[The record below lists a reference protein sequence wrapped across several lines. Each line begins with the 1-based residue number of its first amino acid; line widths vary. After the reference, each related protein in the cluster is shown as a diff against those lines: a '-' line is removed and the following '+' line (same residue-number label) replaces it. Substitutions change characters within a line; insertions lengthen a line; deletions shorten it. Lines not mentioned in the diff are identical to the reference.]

1 MTKITI
7 GARSSKLSLAYVAK
21 VKELLLK
28 NNNDLKEEN
37 INFKAIKTSG
47 DLNLNKN
54 ISEIGGKNLFCKEIE
69 ESLFKKEIDIAVHS
83 LKDMEAN
90 ENKSLLIGAYLKR
103 NDYRDVIISEK
114 IKNISDL
121 RNGVKIGSS
130 SKRRELQLKKINS
143 NISVINIRGNIDTRI
158 NKINENKLDGV
169 ILAAA
174 GVKSLKL
181 DKKISLTFNCDHIL
195 PAVGQGIIAVQCR
208 KEDKIKNLI
217 KRINDNTTNLC
228 AIAERKMLQ
237 TIGGDCD
244 TAIGGLAEI
253 ENHNLK
259 LKAQLFS
266 DSGKESFEY
275 ELTGREV
282 DASFIGKS
290 VGEKIPLKKRKNIK
304 IIKAIIISEI
314 LTPEIP
320 LFQTSK
326 NNILKF
332 CNTSI

>member
-7 GARSSKLSLAYVAK
+7 GARGSKLSLAYVAK
-21 VKELLLK
+21 VKKLLLK
-28 NNNDLKEEN
+28 DNNDLKEEN

-69 ESLFKKEIDIAVHS
+69 ESLLKKEIDIAVHS

-90 ENKSLLIGAYLKR
+90 ENESLLIGAYLKR

-266 DSGKESFEY
+266 NSGQESFEY

-290 VGEKIPLKKRKNIK
+290 VGEKLLNLAGEKFKKK
-304 IIKAIIISEI
+304 
-314 LTPEIP
+314 
-320 LFQTSK
+320 
-326 NNILKF
+326 
-332 CNTSI
+332 

>member
-7 GARSSKLSLAYVAK
+7 GARDSKLSLAYVAK
-21 VKELLLK
+21 VKELLIK
-28 NNNDLKEEN
+28 NNNHLKEEN

-69 ESLFKKEIDIAVHS
+69 ESLLKKEIDIAVHS

-90 ENKSLLIGAYLKR
+90 ENESLFIGAYLKR
-103 NDYRDVIISEK
+103 NDCRDVLISEK
-114 IKNISDL
+114 IKKISDL
-121 RNGVKIGSS
+121 KDGVKIGSS
-130 SKRRELQLKKINS
+130 SKRRELQLKKIN
-143 NISVINIRGNIDTRI
+143 NKISVINIRGNIDTRI
-158 NKINENKLDGV
+158 NKINDNNLDGI

-181 DKKISLTFNCDHIL
+181 DQKISFTFKFEHIL

-208 KEDKIKNLI
+208 KEDEIKNLI
-217 KRINDNTTNLC
+217 RKINDNATSLC
-228 AIAERKMLQ
+228 ATAERKMLQ

-266 DSGKESFEY
+266 DSGQESFEY

-290 VGEKIPLKKRKNIK
+290 VGEKLLDLAGEKFKKK
-304 IIKAIIISEI
+304 
-314 LTPEIP
+314 
-320 LFQTSK
+320 
-326 NNILKF
+326 
-332 CNTSI
+332 

>member
-7 GARSSKLSLAYVAK
+7 GARGSKLSLAYVAK
-21 VKELLLK
+21 VKELLIK
-28 NNNDLKEEN
+28 NNNELNEEN

-47 DLNLNKN
+47 DLNSDKN

-69 ESLFKKEIDIAVHS
+69 ESLLKKEIDIAVHS

-90 ENKSLLIGAYLKR
+90 ENESLLIGAYLKR

-114 IKNISDL
+114 IKSISDL
-121 RNGVKIGSS
+121 KKGVKIGSS
-130 SKRRELQLKKINS
+130 SKRRELQLKKINHQ
-143 NISVINIRGNIDTRI
+143 ISVINIRGNIDTRI
-158 NKINENKLDGV
+158 NKINERNLDGI

-181 DKKISLTFNCDHIL
+181 DKKISFAFNCEHIL

-208 KEDKIKNLI
+208 KEDEIKNLI
-217 KRINDNTTNLC
+217 KRINDSATSLC

-237 TIGGDCD
+237 TIGGDCN

-253 ENHNLK
+253 ENQNLK

-266 DSGKESFEY
+266 DSGQESFEY
-275 ELTGREV
+275 ELIGREA

-290 VGEKIPLKKRKNIK
+290 VGEKLLDLAGEKFKKK
-304 IIKAIIISEI
+304 
-314 LTPEIP
+314 
-320 LFQTSK
+320 
-326 NNILKF
+326 
-332 CNTSI
+332 